1 MHNIKLVL
9 PFGHTFSP
17 SNIIMHRPRD
27 WQRAFSSS
35 HAHLCRLS
43 CTSLLVGNIVLEVT
57 DKKKSWTCLSL
68 GLERNAVLDAV
79 EETFEMRKLLK
90 RKGWQITQTVKSEM
104 KKKNEE
110 QKCEGNTISHKQMFQ
125 VRNPFLVDQLRKLES
140 DPGTWLR
147 ICLLSRAIRD
157 SGHQLLD
164 VDQSSANETHAR
176 NLLAGDKWS
185 RGTYSNQPSDSAKAS
200 GQVNTCGRGQC

>member
-1 MHNIKLVL
+1 MHDIKLVL
-9 PFGHTFSP
+9 RSGHTFSP

-35 HAHLCRLS
+35 HAHLRRLS
-43 CTSLLVGNIVLEVT
+43 CTSLLVGNIGLEVT
-57 DKKKSWTCLSL
+57 DKKKPWTCLSPRR
-68 GLERNAVLDAV
+68 ERNAVLDAV
-79 EETFEMRKLLK
+79 DETLGTRNLLK
-90 RKGWQITQTVKSEM
+90 RKGWQITPTGKRER
-104 KKKNEE
+104 KNEE
-110 QKCEGNTISHKQMFQ
+110 EKCEGNTMSHKQMFQ

-140 DPGTWLR
+140 DPGPWLR

-157 SGHQLLD
+157 SDHQLLD

-185 RGTYSNQPSDSAKAS
+185 LGTYSNHPSDSAKAS
-200 GQVNTCGRGQC
+200 GQVNTCGRGLC